1 MSIRSFF
8 AIPLKHAA
16 VRRLADHADSLGAL
30 GLQADRQGLLRW
42 SDSDSYHLTLCFLG
56 DISLDQVAELEQ
68 QAKEALQL
76 LGSFQVQLQGSDYL
90 QVNADLTLLAVLA
103 QADEELSALQRQMAQ
118 VVERVGLYVDKSD
131 FRPHITLARLKGSD
145 SLDSPPGWP
154 QFEMPLLADSVVLFQ
169 SLPSEHGSIYT
180 PLFEVPLTAPLHH
193 DADVE
198 LSKQL

>member
-8 AIPLKHAA
+8 AIPLKLGS

-42 SDSDSYHLTLCFLG
+42 SDSDSFHLTLCFLG
-56 DISLDQVAELEQ
+56 DISLEQVAALEQ
-68 QAKEALQL
+68 RAREALQGQ
-76 LGSFQVQLQGSDYL
+76 GSFQVQLQGSDYL
-90 QVNADLTLLAVLA
+90 QVNPELTVLAVLA
-103 QADEELSALQRQMAQ
+103 QADEQLLALQQCMAQ
-118 VVERVGLYVDKSD
+118 VVEQVGLFVDEPD

-145 SLDSPPGWP
+145 SLDPPPSWP

-169 SLPSEHGSIYT
+169 SLPGEHGSIYT

-193 DADVE
+193 DTSVE
-198 LSKQL
+198 LSEQL